1 MSEQEF
7 LSELKELL
15 KKHPEVAKTFLV
27 HGEETTEQSAV
38 ERSGNKRCI
47 RWGVLPG
54 TNEQVCLEFEDVDSD
69 DRSRARASGAPRAAS
84 RARPR
89 RGKSN
94 TRDTGG
100 QKT

>member
-27 HGEETTEQSAV
+27 HGEETTEQPAV

-47 RWGVLPG
+47 RWGVIPG
-54 TNEQVCLEFEDVDSD
+54 TNERVCLEWGDVESD
-69 DRSRARASGAPRAAS
+69 DRSRARVSGAPRAAS

-89 RGKSN
+89 TAR
-94 TRDTGG
+94 RDTR
-100 QKT
+100 